1 MYKFVNR
8 PKSICLIL
16 GLVFLKIILLGCGKP
31 PRPNPPLSAN
41 KIRINDVSQLNPTD
55 VSQITNATQVR
66 DLQRA
71 IRLAKD
77 KGLKISIAGK
87 RHSQGGHAF
96 YDDAIVLNME
106 DFDQILDFQ
115 PETKTIRV
123 QSGVTWAQIQDY
135 INPFGLAVKT
145 MQSTN
150 IFTIGGSLSSNI
162 HGRDLHATT
171 IIDTVRSFRLL
182 TVEGKI
188 LTCSRD
194 QNTDLFHLVIGGF
207 GLFGVILDIELDLTE
222 NRVYQKSAI
231 LMDYTRFPSY
241 FEQQFKGSSGVD
253 LLIARPSIS
262 LGKQF
267 MKETVVTI
275 WQRTGQKMTRDLLKL
290 RGEENVGRDRFLLN
304 LSRKYKWSKRLR
316 WYLQK
321 KLVSK
326 PGRTEIISRN
336 NAMAPPTAPYELL
349 LRKSPKNTD
358 IVQEYFIPKSHFV
371 DFMDGARKIMLDN
384 SVNLLNVTIRY
395 CAGNREAFLSHTR
408 KDSFSIMFYTSQN
421 LSSSGLIK
429 AEKMT
434 LQLVDLALKYKGTY
448 YLTYQLFP
456 TQSQIRQAYP
466 LLDEFFNLK
475 RQYDSQELLMNQFY
489 RKYAVNNN

>member
-1 MYKFVNR
+1 MYKFVNQ
-8 PKSICLIL
+8 PKSVCLIL

-31 PRPNPPLSAN
+31 PTPNPPLSAN

-71 IRLAKD
+71 IRLAKE

-231 LMDYTRFPSY
+231 LMDYTQFPSY

-275 WQRTGQKMTRDLLKL
+275 WKRTGQKMTRDLLKL
-290 RGEENVGRDRFLLN
+290 RGEESVGRDRFLLN

-321 KLVSK
+321 NWSLNPAEPKLSLV
-326 PGRTEIISRN
+326 T
-336 NAMAPPTAPYELL
+336 MLWHHLL
-349 LRKSPKNTD
+349 HLTN
-358 IVQEYFIPKSHFV
+358 YWF
-371 DFMDGARKIMLDN
+371 
-384 SVNLLNVTIRY
+384 
-395 CAGNREAFLSHTR
+395 GNRPRIQILFRNILFLS
-408 KDSFSIMFYTSQN
+408 
-421 LSSSGLIK
+421 LI
-429 AEKMT
+429 
-434 LQLVDLALKYKGTY
+434 
-448 YLTYQLFP
+448 
-456 TQSQIRQAYP
+456 
-466 LLDEFFNLK
+466 LLI
-475 RQYDSQELLMNQFY
+475 SWMELERLC
-489 RKYAVNNN
+489 

>member
-1 MYKFVNR
+1 MYKFVNQ
-8 PKSICLIL
+8 PKSVCLIL
-16 GLVFLKIILLGCGKP
+16 GLVFLKIILLGCGKQ

-123 QSGVTWAQIQDY
+123 QSGVTWVQIQDY

-188 LTCSRD
+188 LTCSWD

-231 LMDYTRFPSY
+231 LMDYTQFPSY

-275 WQRTGQKMTRDLLKL
+275 WKRTGQKMTRDLLKL
-290 RGEENVGRDRFLLN
+290 RGEESVGRDRFLLN

-321 KLVSK
+321 
-326 PGRTEIISRN
+326 N
-336 NAMAPPTAPYELL
+336 
-349 LRKSPKNTD
+349 
-358 IVQEYFIPKSHFV
+358 
-371 DFMDGARKIMLDN
+371 
-384 SVNLLNVTIRY
+384 
-395 CAGNREAFLSHTR
+395 
-408 KDSFSIMFYTSQN
+408 
-421 LSSSGLIK
+421 
-429 AEKMT
+429 
-434 LQLVDLALKYKGTY
+434 
-448 YLTYQLFP
+448 
-456 TQSQIRQAYP
+456 
-466 LLDEFFNLK
+466 
-475 RQYDSQELLMNQFY
+475 
-489 RKYAVNNN
+489 

>member
-1 MYKFVNR
+1 
-8 PKSICLIL
+8 
-16 GLVFLKIILLGCGKP
+16 
-31 PRPNPPLSAN
+31 
-41 KIRINDVSQLNPTD
+41 
-55 VSQITNATQVR
+55 
-66 DLQRA
+66 
-71 IRLAKD
+71 
-77 KGLKISIAGK
+77 
-87 RHSQGGHAF
+87 
-96 YDDAIVLNME
+96 
-106 DFDQILDFQ
+106 
-115 PETKTIRV
+115 
-123 QSGVTWAQIQDY
+123 
-135 INPFGLAVKT
+135 
-145 MQSTN
+145 
-150 IFTIGGSLSSNI
+150 
-162 HGRDLHATT
+162 
-171 IIDTVRSFRLL
+171 
-182 TVEGKI
+182 
-188 LTCSRD
+188 
-194 QNTDLFHLVIGGF
+194 
-207 GLFGVILDIELDLTE
+207 
-222 NRVYQKSAI
+222 
-231 LMDYTRFPSY
+231 LMDYTQFPSY

-349 LRKSPKNTD
+349 VRKSPKNTD

-395 CAGNREAFLSHTR
+395 CAGNCEAFLSHTR

-466 LLDEFFNLK
+466 LLDDFFNLK